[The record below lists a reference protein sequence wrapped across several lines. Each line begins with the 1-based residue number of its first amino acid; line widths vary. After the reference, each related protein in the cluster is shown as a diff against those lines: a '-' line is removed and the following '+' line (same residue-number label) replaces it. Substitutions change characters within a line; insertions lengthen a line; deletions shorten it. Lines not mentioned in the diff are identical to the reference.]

1 MVVFYTGTPVIG
13 KRLAISI
20 LVFFISHTVFSAG
33 MAPKSLLRD
42 NFVLTGVD
50 GKLTIANSNEGWF
63 FEFDSDVSDDR
74 GRTYAGASLELLP
87 STALEKMTDDANNR
101 SDAGYRL
108 WARVTKYKGRN
119 FIFPIYFLP
128 LGKTK
133 ELSTSQQQETELTI
147 NEPNDALAIP
157 KEIIEKLKPRKI
169 VRTVQLRK
177 GLELKTDSILAN
189 RTGFIRNSGHEVSF
203 VLDALGRNVR
213 QISFPLLPCEML
225 ERAQRTQSAEAEPA
239 RFKVAGILT
248 QYKGKHYLLLERATQ
263 VYSHQNFGR

>member
-1 MVVFYTGTPVIG
+1 MVVFYTGTPVMG

-128 LGKTK
+128 LSKTK
-133 ELSTSQQQETELTI
+133 ELSTSQQQETEPTI

-203 VLDALGRNVR
+203 VLDALGRNVQ
-213 QISFPLLPCEML
+213 QISFPLLPCETL

-248 QYKGKHYLLLERATQ
+248 RYKGKHYLLLERAIR
-263 VYSHQNFGR
+263 VYSYQNFGR